1 MTFFIAFTVLLLASA
16 TLLVAAGRE
25 FLRVNGF
32 PQHPVQDVS
41 DLVHLAALGYSAL
54 NDASSRAARNRMNG
68 RQ

>member
-1 MTFFIAFTVLLLASA
+1 MTFFIAFAVLILATA

-32 PQHPVQDVS
+32 PQQRVHEVADI
-41 DLVHLAALGYSAL
+41 VHLAALGFSAL
-54 NDASSRAARNRMNG
+54 NDASSRATRNRMNG